1 MSEYES
7 IIYLEKN
14 TETWGSGPP
23 KMGDHISVKR
33 AWGLYAHHGIYVSD
47 DEVIHFAGQEKDSIF
62 DWSKPEVI
70 VTDLEYFLRG
80 GILEVKEYTD
90 DELDYLYP
98 PEEIVKYARACVG
111 DKGYNLIFNN
121 CEHFANTCT
130 LGKHCS
136 IQVSDFIT
144 GKKEEKNGIYK

>member
-23 KMGDHISVKR
+23 KMGDHIRVKR

-62 DWSKPEVI
+62 DWSNANILLIRARWENIAAFKSVI
-70 VTDLEYFLRG
+70 LLQEKRRIKKWDL
-80 GILEVKEYTD
+80 
-90 DELDYLYP
+90 
-98 PEEIVKYARACVG
+98 
-111 DKGYNLIFNN
+111 
-121 CEHFANTCT
+121 
-130 LGKHCS
+130 
-136 IQVSDFIT
+136 
-144 GKKEEKNGIYK
+144 